1 VFAFFFHI
9 SYIRYYMDSNH
20 TKNTKIENTVAIC
33 ESCPENQRTLAKPV
47 HFKGI
52 GVHSGQSVN
61 LTIKPAPTNF
71 GINFRRIDLPTA
83 PLVKATF
90 SRVVDTSLATVI
102 GEGGCIV
109 STIEHLMA
117 CFAGLMIDNAI
128 CELDNYE
135 PPIMDGSTGE
145 FTRAIREAG
154 IVKQD
159 APRMYFVVNS
169 PIKLVGEDKSVHL
182 YPSRERRLTST
193 IKFEHPA
200 IGEQTFS
207 VLLSEE
213 NFVREISDART
224 FGFLKE
230 VEYMQFFGL
239 AKGGSL
245 DNSVV
250 IDENG
255 VMNEGGLR
263 HPDEFVRHKILDAIG
278 DFSLLGMPILGHL
291 VLYKSGHNFNHEF
304 LKTFFDQKSAW
315 ETASLNVQDMFERP
329 GADQTSVII

>member
-1 VFAFFFHI
+1 
-9 SYIRYYMDSNH
+9 MDKNH
-20 TKNTKIENTVAIC
+20 PKNNKNVNIVAAC
-33 ESCPENQRTLAKPV
+33 ESCPIHQRTLAKPV
-47 HFKGI
+47 HFSGV
-52 GVHSGQSVN
+52 GVHSGKSVN

-71 GINFRRIDLPTA
+71 GINFRRIDLPTS
-83 PLVKATF
+83 PLIKAIF

-128 CELDNYE
+128 CEVDNYE
-135 PPIMDGSTGE
+135 PPIMDGSAGE
-145 FTRAIREAG
+145 FTRAISEAG
-154 IVKQD
+154 IVRQN
-159 APRMYFVVNS
+159 APRMYFVVQS
-169 PIKLVGEDKSVHL
+169 PIELVGEDKSVHL

-193 IKFEHPA
+193 IKFSHSA

-207 VLLSEE
+207 LILSED
-213 NFVREISDART
+213 NFVRQISNART

-255 VMNEGGLR
+255 VINEGGLR

-315 ETASLNVQDMFERP
+315 ETASLNALDMSELP
-329 GADQTSVII
+329 EADQASVST

>member
-1 VFAFFFHI
+1 
-9 SYIRYYMDSNH
+9 MDKNH
-20 TKNTKIENTVAIC
+20 PKNNKNVNIVAAC
-33 ESCPENQRTLAKPV
+33 ESCPIHQRTLAKPV
-47 HFKGI
+47 HFSGV
-52 GVHSGQSVN
+52 GVHSGKSVN

-71 GINFRRIDLPTA
+71 GINFRRIDLPTS
-83 PLVKATF
+83 PLIKAIF

-102 GEGGCIV
+102 GEGGCII

-135 PPIMDGSTGE
+135 PPIMDGSADE

-159 APRMYFVVNS
+159 SPRMYFVVKS
-169 PIKLVGEDKSVHL
+169 LIELVGEDKSVHL

-193 IKFEHPA
+193 IKFSHSA

-207 VLLSEE
+207 LILSED
-213 NFVREISDART
+213 NFVRQISNART

-239 AKGGSL
+239 AQGGSL

-255 VMNEGGLR
+255 VINEGGLR

-315 ETASLNVQDMFERP
+315 ETASLNALDMSELP
-329 GADQTSVII
+329 EADQASVTI

>member
-1 VFAFFFHI
+1 
-9 SYIRYYMDSNH
+9 MDTHHSK
-20 TKNTKIENTVAIC
+20 KNENENIVAAC
-33 ESCPENQRTLAKPV
+33 ESCPVHQRTLAKPV
-47 HFKGI
+47 HFKGV
-52 GVHSGQSVN
+52 GVHSGQTVN

-71 GINFRRIDLPTA
+71 GINFRRIDLPTS
-83 PLVKATF
+83 PLIKATF

-128 CELDNYE
+128 CEVDNYE
-135 PPIMDGSTGE
+135 PPIMDGSAGE

-154 IVKQD
+154 IVRQD
-159 APRMYFVVNS
+159 APRMYFVVKS
-169 PIKLVGEDKSVHL
+169 PVELVGEDKSVHL

-193 IKFEHPA
+193 IKFDHAA

-207 VLLSEE
+207 LILSEE
-213 NFVREISDART
+213 NFVRQISDART

-255 VMNEGGLR
+255 VINEGGLR

-291 VLYKSGHNFNHEF
+291 VTYKSGHNFNHEF

-315 ETASLNVQDMFERP
+315 ETASLNALDMSELP
-329 GADQTSVII
+329 EADQASAVT